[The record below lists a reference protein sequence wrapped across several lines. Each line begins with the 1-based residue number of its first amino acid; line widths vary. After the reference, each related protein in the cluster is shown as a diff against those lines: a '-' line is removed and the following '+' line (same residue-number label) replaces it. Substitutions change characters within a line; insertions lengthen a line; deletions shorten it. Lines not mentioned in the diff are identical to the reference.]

1 MKRAR
6 SVTFNVP
13 PSGVVISVRDLEAKH
28 KTVSI
33 AVPDSWDAL
42 IERLRERCGYTDS
55 HRLYYSTIE
64 LVPKKKKLTSEADCV
79 EYADTLGAA
88 GHLPDIEGKSHMGA

>member
-28 KTVSI
+28 KIVSI

-42 IERLRERCGYTDS
+42 IERLAVKASSWDLRIAKLARKSSSSLLVTISIGGSIAADRAGQ
-55 HRLYYSTIE
+55 RLGTR
-64 LVPKKKKLTSEADCV
+64 TS
-79 EYADTLGAA
+79 GA
-88 GHLPDIEGKSHMGA
+88 P